1 VMTQACVR
9 LHPWHCPARLTFVSH
24 RLHYA
29 MRVQMTEV
37 YRDWINSL
45 KDRLG
50 RARVQVRVD
59 RLVHGNP
66 GQHRVL
72 TEGVCELKVDFGPGY
87 RVYYTERAGVLIV
100 LLAGGDKSSQ
110 EQDIKTAISLAK
122 GL

>member
-1 VMTQACVR
+1 MGYTM
-9 LHPWHCPARLTFVSH
+9 
-24 RLHYA
+24 A

-45 KDRLG
+45 KDRVG

-72 TEGVCELKVDFGPGY
+72 TGGVCELKVDFGPGY
-87 RVYYTERAGVLIV
+87 RVYYTERAGVLII
-100 LLAGGDKSSQ
+100 LLAGGDKASQ
-110 EQDIKTAISLAK
+110 QQDIRTAISLAK
-122 GL
+122 GLWEQ

>member
-1 VMTQACVR
+1 M
-9 LHPWHCPARLTFVSH
+9 
-24 RLHYA
+24 A

-45 KDRLG
+45 KDSVG

-72 TEGVCELKVDFGPGY
+72 TDGVCELKVDFGPGY

-110 EQDIKTAISLAK
+110 QQDIKTAISLAK

>member
-1 VMTQACVR
+1 
-9 LHPWHCPARLTFVSH
+9 
-24 RLHYA
+24 
-29 MRVQMTEV
+29 MRVEMTEV

-45 KDRLG
+45 KDRAG

-72 TEGVCELKVDFGPGY
+72 TDGVCELKVDFGPGY
-87 RVYYTERAGVLIV
+87 RVYYTERAGIVVV

-110 EQDIKTAISLAK
+110 QQDIKTAIALAK
-122 GL
+122 AL